1 MASINSTWHG
11 SHPAMRATGSFD
23 YSISGTT
30 INVWGNV
37 TNNRVYSDGSY
48 GYNVTGYI
56 VIGGVRTGD
65 FTVTHGSYYG
75 STNFSG
81 SVNTGAGNKTIQI
94 HLVCGQ
100 SGGCDWGYPDVIV
113 GELTV
118 YVPDPYTPSSIWL
131 NPNDY
136 TKIGRVDVSSWSF
149 HYSYNAGS
157 NSSVPITLAIHDY
170 NATSWGVRWE
180 PKLRDVSG
188 SSAGVWDSVTL
199 RSAQG
204 FTNANRYRVTLVS
217 KAGEALSPNSWNPQD
232 GYPIYTYQKPVIGTN
247 VTINLPRQNANTA
260 NSFTIAN
267 INNRMWTA
275 YESEFQTRYRLKR
288 GSDTTY
294 TDWGN
299 AGNVTTWT
307 QTAAQIRSLIPKQ
320 YDNQNV
326 VIEMKR
332 YSPSADWWSDETA
345 TGNFVVL
352 YRPQI
357 GVTGNN
363 VIYRRNSNAGS
374 SVSKGQIVINDSNL
388 SGINVAWAYDDLS
401 IEAGY
406 TQGYR
411 IRLYDA
417 KGNIVKTYY
426 TQNQDYTIPKADIP
440 RIQLTKLDITP
451 YFANDSTDPSQYWYY
466 NKGTIEIFDFIILS
480 SDLAKPVIDYP
491 VQNADWLNPN
501 FRLCFTL
508 PVDADKGYEDENY
521 RYENIEVQ
529 INGSLTICLAQS
541 EGSTQGA
548 IIAPECFSAL
558 VENLTYLRKIVINP
572 SACSS
577 FPTNINL
584 YSIRIRVKKKY
595 GANSVSSMWTVWSD
609 VKNITVTR
617 ATFNPN
623 VGDIILASHYNNA
636 KALINRVRTSYNIN
650 WVNIPQNVSSKIDII
665 YADQYPYTNL
675 IEKITA
681 VKNLVNNYGPFDEG
695 QEQVKFDYQN
705 AIENNFTPT
714 NEIITALSNE
724 DDSPNGRN
732 YIKIIYD
739 RCNRLL

>member
-48 GYNVTGYI
+48 RYNVTGYI

-81 SVNTGAGNKTIQI
+81 SVDTGAGNKTIQI

-188 SSAGVWDSVTL
+188 SSDGVWDSVTL

-217 KAGEALSPNSWNPQD
+217 KGGEALSPNSWNPQD

-267 INNRMWTA
+267 INNRIWTA

-288 GSDTTY
+288 GSDTAY

-307 QTAAQIRSLIPKQ
+307 QTAAQIRSLVPKK

-491 VQNADWLNPN
+491 VQNADW
-501 FRLCFTL
+501 F
-508 PVDADKGYEDENY
+508 Y
-521 RYENIEVQ
+521 
-529 INGSLTICLAQS
+529 
-541 EGSTQGA
+541 
-548 IIAPECFSAL
+548 IAC
-558 VENLTYLRKIVINP
+558 
-572 SACSS
+572 
-577 FPTNINL
+577 
-584 YSIRIRVKKKY
+584 
-595 GANSVSSMWTVWSD
+595 
-609 VKNITVTR
+609 
-617 ATFNPN
+617 
-623 VGDIILASHYNNA
+623 
-636 KALINRVRTSYNIN
+636 
-650 WVNIPQNVSSKIDII
+650 
-665 YADQYPYTNL
+665 
-675 IEKITA
+675 
-681 VKNLVNNYGPFDEG
+681 
-695 QEQVKFDYQN
+695 
-705 AIENNFTPT
+705 
-714 NEIITALSNE
+714 
-724 DDSPNGRN
+724 
-732 YIKIIYD
+732 
-739 RCNRLL
+739 RCR